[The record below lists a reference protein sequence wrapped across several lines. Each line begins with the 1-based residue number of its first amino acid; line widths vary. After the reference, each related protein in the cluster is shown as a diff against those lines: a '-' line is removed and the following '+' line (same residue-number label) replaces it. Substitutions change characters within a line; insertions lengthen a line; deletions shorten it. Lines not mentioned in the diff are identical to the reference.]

1 MKIINVSYQRL
12 DLKLSEPY
20 TIAYETISK
29 TTNFILKVETDSKIV
44 GYGCSAPD
52 VPVTSETPAQ
62 VEEAINDIII
72 PFLKRKNP
80 YTYAL
85 LLAEIKALLGTKTSA
100 LAMVDMALHDLI
112 SKKADVPL
120 FEFLG
125 GYRNSIP
132 TSVTIGILS
141 LEDTVNRAKGY
152 IDQGFFILKIKGGS
166 NLEEDIVKMNKLQEM
181 YPKITF
187 RFDGNQGYTV
197 TDSVAFYEATRSK
210 GLGVQLLEQPTK
222 IGEDSKMGLVT
233 EQTEF
238 PVMAD
243 ESLKTL
249 EDVFRLAKNE
259 HIDMINI
266 KLMKVGGI
274 LEGMHI
280 NSVAKSAGIQAMVG
294 CIDECRLGIVAGL
307 HFALARPNIQ
317 YADLD
322 GHLDI
327 IDDPFQNL
335 FKLEN
340 GVLYPSDHAGLGE
353 ISM

>member
-1 MKIINVSYQRL
+1 MKITNVSYERL

-20 TIAYETISK
+20 TIAYETISR
-29 TTNFILKVETDSKIV
+29 TTNFILKVETDLAIV
-44 GYGCSAPD
+44 GYGCAAPD
-52 VPVTSETPAQ
+52 VPVTSETPAE

-80 YTYAL
+80 FTYAL
-85 LLAEIKALLGTKTSA
+85 LLAEMKALLGMKSSA

-112 SKKADVPL
+112 AKKADVPL
-120 FEFLG
+120 YRYLG
-125 GYRNSIP
+125 GYQKNIP

-141 LEDTVNRAKGY
+141 LEDTLKRAKEF

-166 NLEEDIVKMNKLQEM
+166 NLEDDINKMNRLQER
-181 YPKITF
+181 YPKTTL
-187 RFDGNQGYTV
+187 RFDGNQGYNV
-197 TDSVAFYEATRSK
+197 TDSVAFFEATKSK
-210 GLGVQLLEQPTK
+210 GMGIEMLEQPTK
-222 IGEDSKMGLVT
+222 VGEEAKMGLVT
-233 EQTEF
+233 HQTEF

-249 EDVFRLAKNE
+249 KDVFRLAKNQ
-259 HIDMINI
+259 HINLINI

-280 NSVAKSAGIQAMVG
+280 NSVAKSAGIQGMVG
-294 CIDECRLGIVAGL
+294 CIDECALGIAAGI
-307 HFALARPNIQ
+307 HFALARPNIK

-335 FKLEN
+335 FRLEK
-340 GVLYPSDHAGLGE
+340 GILYPSEHAGLGK
-353 ISM
+353 ITI